1 MSVVGTDR
9 DSRLWQVNWVYSMTI
24 NKECSVGVMTARVKA
39 GMGVMVLASVGLL
52 AGCNDLYTKDGSC
65 VTCFKDPF
73 GIVSVSSGT
82 TTDSSGP
89 RSIGLGAPNN
99 APYSEGRHVVSM
111 AVNQDVDLVFIRMK
125 REFGFQ
131 SPEELRAARGDLA
144 SRMRM
149 QDAGWRYEATPGVT
163 YHMRSD
169 ATVSGQDIVLD
180 MVIDKLGSGKAA
192 LTMTYRNPAGANVSQ
207 LESALKARVKKALG

>member
-24 NKECSVGVMTARVKA
+24 NKEFGVGVMTARVKA

-111 AVNQDVDLVFIRMK
+111 A
-125 REFGFQ
+125 
-131 SPEELRAARGDLA
+131 

-149 QDAGWRYEATPGVT
+149 QDAGWRYEATSGVT